1 MLDNRVWLWHLDV
14 VRNVNFLDVRHMDL
28 FHVGNVHWDV
38 LVDRHSFFVVSV
50 VVLGLVLR
58 DFVSEIVAAVALVT
72 TEVMSATE
80 VVAAEVDQAALVLLL
95 GGLFSLDGLLLLVLC
110 LLLRG
115 NA

>member
-14 VRNVNFLDVRHMDL
+14 VGNMHFLDMRHMDL
-28 FHVGNVHWDV
+28 FDVGNVHWDV

-72 TEVMSATE
+72 TEVMAAE

-95 GGLFSLDGLLLLVLC
+95 GFSLDGLLLLVLC